1 MRILL
6 AALTAAGL
14 LVTAVVS
21 WFALQAT
28 RGAHADNLRLAGEAV
43 RTQVVAELQA
53 VHAGL
58 STIRDAAMV
67 EAAHLT
73 GDDTAPWAADGAL
86 TVDLF
91 RHAIE
96 QGSLGRIRSAGL
108 LRAIAPDELDDFEAA
123 TGIQVRPEPREAA
136 YVLEK
141 RYPFDTPANLLGFD
155 LGSEPVRRATVE
167 RARDTGEVAMTSLVR
182 LATPG
187 NDPAIILVVPLY
199 ETDSVPATLAGRRS
213 TFVGAVN
220 AVIEPSLLLQ
230 EATTSQLQVALV
242 DHGVAVDTGG
252 SDPQAA
258 DVIAGVRPAEVALE
272 LPVDAGDRRWA
283 LQVAPGD
290 GFGGPALLPVVTV
303 GVAGLLLTLAV
314 VALAQ
319 ALATREARAS
329 ALVAARTADL
339 HASRDALEAANARLR
354 AADATRT
361 QFLVTISHELRTPLT
376 AIRGF
381 ASLLASDS
389 TQLTE
394 EDRRTFAVELDRS
407 TAGLTAL
414 LQEVLDFAE
423 MQDEGVTT
431 LALEIAAGIPIAR
444 AVAAQPHTHPITITG
459 DHEAT
464 VLADPQAL
472 QRVIANLLAN
482 ARSYSPA
489 GTAITV
495 DVVGGY
501 PLTTIHVDDHG
512 PGIDPDERETVF
524 QRFHRGRVA
533 ASGSVPGTGIG
544 LTMSRQLVT
553 AMGGSIIAEAAPGGG
568 ARMAITLP
576 AAHRS
581 ATPVDAEAG
590 VGA

>member
-21 WFALQAT
+21 WFAFQAT
-28 RGAHADNLRLAGEAV
+28 HRAHADNMRLAGEAV
-43 RTQVVAELQA
+43 RTQLVAELEA

-58 STIRDAAMV
+58 TTIRDAAMV

-73 GDDTAPWAADGAL
+73 GDDSAPWAADGAL

-96 QGSLGRIRSAGL
+96 EGSLGRVRSAGL
-108 LRAIAPDELDDFEAA
+108 LRAVALEDLEAFEAA
-123 TGIQVRPEPREAA
+123 TGIEVHPEPAQDA
-136 YVLEK
+136 YVLEL
-141 RYPFDTPANLLGFD
+141 RYPFDTPASLLGLD
-155 LGSEPVRRATVE
+155 LGSEEERRSTIE
-167 RARDTGEVAMTSLVR
+167 RARDSGEVAMTGLIELR
-182 LATPG
+182 TPG

-199 ETDSVPATLAGRRS
+199 ETGSVPATLAGRRS

-220 AVIEPSLLLQ
+220 AIIEPSLLLR
-230 EATTSQLQVALV
+230 EATNDDLQVALV
-242 DHGVAVDTGG
+242 DTGPAVDEA
-252 SDPQAA
+252 SPQ
-258 DVIAGVRPAEVALE
+258 DGIIAGELPEDVVLE
-272 LPVDAGDRRWA
+272 MPVDAGDRRWT
-283 LQVAPGD
+283 LHVAPDEGL
-290 GFGGPALLPVVTV
+290 GGPALLPVVTV
-303 GVAGLLLTLAV
+303 AVTGLLLTLAV
-314 VALAQ
+314 VLLAQ
-319 ALATREARAS
+319 VLATREARAS
-329 ALVAARTADL
+329 AQVAARTADL

-361 QFLVTISHELRTPLT
+361 QFLVTVSHELRTPLT

-394 EDRRTFAVELDRS
+394 EDRRTFAGELDRS

-423 MQDEGVTT
+423 MQDEGPST

-459 DHEAT
+459 DHEAA

-482 ARSYSPA
+482 ARSYSPS
-489 GTAITV
+489 GSPITAHI
-495 DVVGGY
+495 VGGY
-501 PLTTIHVDDHG
+501 PETTIHIDDHG
-512 PGIDPDERETVF
+512 PGVDPEEREAIF
-524 QRFHRGRVA
+524 QRFHRGRAA

-553 AMGGSIIAEAAPGGG
+553 AMGGSIVAEAAPGGG
-568 ARMAITLP
+568 ARLTVTLP

-581 ATPVDAEAG
+581 ASPVDAEAG
-590 VGA
+590 ASA